1 MAFFLES
8 ARADEARAAQKL
20 GFVSGVLTNPYLM
33 QQINKPALDTLEELA
48 ELVDG
53 HVFYHLTAPT
63 LEERIDE
70 AWQAYDLRPD
80 RVVVKLAA
88 TTENLRFMGRVSEI
102 DVAITSVFSPLQGY
116 AAAEAGADYVI
127 VHFHRADKM
136 LNGQGLN
143 LIADMVQLLAR
154 FEVEI
159 LVGDVQ
165 SSEQALQVLQ
175 FGAHHVALPFD
186 ILCKVGDHPLT
197 ERVLQEMDQPK

>member
-8 ARADEARAAQKL
+8 ARADEARASQKL
-20 GFVSGVLTNPYLM
+20 GFVSGILTNPDLM
-33 QQINKPALDTLEELA
+33 RQLDKPTLDTLEELV
-48 ELVDG
+48 EIVDG

-63 LEERIDE
+63 LEGRIDE

-88 TTENLRFMGRVSEI
+88 TTENLRFMSRVSEI

-127 VHFHRADKM
+127 VHFNRADKL

-154 FEVEI
+154 FDVEVLAGEI
-159 LVGDVQ
+159 Q
-165 SSEQALQVLQ
+165 TAEQALQILQ
-175 FGAHHVALPFD
+175 LGVHHVALPFD

-197 ERVLQEMDQPK
+197 ERVLQEMDPT